1 MKSELTPRQWALYE
15 FLKQQGD
22 NWTTQ
27 FKVAL
32 NVKEY
37 WFSDIPLTGFH
48 DSPAR
53 HAMTNDIRAINESG
67 IIQKVIISSSKGI
80 KIANE
85 KEFDVY
91 IGRLIN
97 AAVRKLQ
104 RVKKLA
110 EKGNRDGQMRIVL
123 NQERDTVKAFIDS
136 DRDVGDRLRTA
147 RQTSGLTAKQVV
159 KYLQTKGLK
168 FDEPLLSKYEN
179 GYAVPTMRQAVALG
193 EILCVSPE
201 FILYG
206 QIGETADNKAEKAV
220 ASRQKGWL

>member
-1 MKSELTPRQWALYE
+1 MSELTPRQWKLYE
-15 FLKQQGD
+15 YLKEQGD

-27 FKVAL
+27 FQVAL
-32 NVKEY
+32 DVKEY

-48 DSPAR
+48 DCAAR

-67 IIQKVIISSSKGI
+67 IIQKIIISSGKGI

-85 KEFDVY
+85 KEFDKY
-91 IGRLIN
+91 IGIQIN

-110 EKGNRDGQMRIVL
+110 EKGNRNGQMRIVL
-123 NQERDTVKAFIDS
+123 NTERDTVKAFIDS
-136 DRDVGDRLRTA
+136 DKDVGERLKTA

-159 KYLQTKGLK
+159 KYLQMQGLK

-201 FILYG
+201 YILYG
-206 QIGETADNKAEKAV
+206 QIDETTDNTAEKAV
-220 ASRQKGWL
+220 ASRQKGVI